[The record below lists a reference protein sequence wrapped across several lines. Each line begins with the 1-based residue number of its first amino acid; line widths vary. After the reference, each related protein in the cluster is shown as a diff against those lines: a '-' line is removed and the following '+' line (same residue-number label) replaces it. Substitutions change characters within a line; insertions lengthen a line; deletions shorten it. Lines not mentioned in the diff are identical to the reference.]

1 MSALVQLLPCPSYF
15 DLVSLTFINR
25 LCITRA
31 SLPKLYFAPLRTM
44 IAGLDNQ
51 FGPQLAGHFDF
62 TLLFEQTIF
71 EVAPNSLL
79 ILATPFYGRSIIVH
93 AAQQVPA
100 GPLLWAKLATG
111 ALLVVTYVSKAA
123 LWQTASELQSHWSI
137 VSSVMSLLGSLCTLL
152 VLYSAH
158 TYNKALSTFVSL
170 FFSLTLLLDIALAR
184 SYFLRHDM
192 GFSSMHPIAGIQTVG
207 VVLKLLLVVL
217 EEVPKTT
224 HAVKRQTSSSVKCDS
239 ELGFWGKAMFFS
251 VNSLLLF
258 GYKNELT
265 IENLPALDEQFG
277 SRRLFDRFYRNWN
290 RGKHNEVV
298 KL

>member
-25 LCITRA
+25 LCISRA

-44 IAGLDNQ
+44 ITGLDNQ

-79 ILATPFYGRSIIVH
+79 ILATPFYGRSIIGH

-111 ALLVVTYVSKAA
+111 ALLVATYVSKAA
-123 LWQTASELQSHWSI
+123 LWQTDSELQSHWSI
-137 VSSVMSLLGSLCTLL
+137 ASSVISLLASLCTLL

-170 FFSLTLLLDIALAR
+170 FFSLTLLLDIVLAR

-192 GFSSMHPIAGIQTVG
+192 GFSSMHSIAGIQTAG
-207 VVLKLLLVVL
+207 VMLKLLLVVL

-224 HAVKRQTSSSVKCDS
+224 HAVKRQTSSTVKCDS

-251 VNSLLLF
+251 INSLLLF
-258 GYKNELT
+258 GYKNEVT

-277 SRRLFDRFYRNWN
+277 SRRLFDRFYKNWN
-290 RGKHNEVV
+290 GGKHNKVV